1 MNELLDNTVI
11 PAKAGIQKT
20 PSAENVAGGQGFW
33 IPAVAAALAALLL
46 VACGGRPEATA
57 ARPPATAL
65 PLVAYDRASAA
76 IGAELV
82 QEYGCNTCHS
92 TDGTTLVGPTWQG
105 LYGTEEELEDGTS
118 ATVNDDYIRESI
130 RMPDLKV
137 VKGFTAGLMPATL
150 GVEDDEI
157 PHIIEYMKSLR

>member
-1 MNELLDNTVI
+1 MRLFESSRGAEIRRFRL
-11 PAKAGIQKT
+11 PAI
-20 PSAENVAGGQGFW
+20 VA
-33 IPAVAAALAALLL
+33 IAMMVAVMLA
-46 VACGGRPEATA
+46 VSCGGGSE
-57 ARPPATAL
+57 ARPTPAPSTPL
-65 PLVAYDRASAA
+65 PPVAYDPQSAQ
-76 IGAELV
+76 IGSELV
-82 QEYGCNTCHS
+82 QQYGCNTCHS

-130 RMPDLKV
+130 KMPDLKV